1 MKKIPLLIICFLIF
15 SFSHSQTTCPAGE
28 ILDCNG
34 NCAPAAW
41 VGDQYCDDGAYAHN
55 GVLIF
60 FNCEELECDG
70 GDCDCD
76 GEPEIPSFCDSGD
89 CDILEFVVNTANIEV
104 GPNGMYVGGGF
115 FESAMAV
122 PLYEND
128 PVSNDG
134 FYVGLV
140 YVNTGQ
146 SGYFTYFN
154 SPESSTDYSA
164 AEILTGQPC
173 AYGPNDER
181 YLPPVDGDTSVVH
194 CFGSCEEGGSCP
206 GSDSGGNGD
215 GSSCENATPI
225 TAGTYPVVGIDG
237 ESNPLQCH
245 SGNQSPPN
253 GNMEWYS
260 YTPEQDYIVTVESFD
275 TTVDDTRFH
284 VYAGSCDNL
293 YCIGGDDDSGISNYS
308 SDTFSVE
315 AGNTYY
321 IAWDDGQISWEDF
334 NFVLI
339 EYPIPENCTW
349 TVNMYDSAGDGWG
362 DSLGN
367 SLNMQIRITDP
378 QGNFYTIASPF
389 LENGYSGSE
398 SFEVPVGSTLEAI
411 WLGGANNGWEA
422 SYEIVDS
429 IGSIVGSG
437 AQSDLYGIYVNSD
450 CSGIVGGGGGDPQCG
465 DFYAYEYPSG
475 NSGGNNFDLNF
486 PGPNPDELVFS
497 TTAGDQDNNGVTDEI
512 TVTLGGVTEFNYDWV
527 YITDGA
533 GNLIYGPLSGGQS
546 GSYSSTD
553 GTINVYLAAD
563 NTFELGPVTFTIA
576 CNGLSINDNEIAD
589 LQVYPNPANDNY
601 VKIVTSISGDKL
613 VELFDL
619 NGRKVMSKI
628 ISGET
633 FDITNL
639 EYGFYMARITI
650 DAKSSTFKLI
660 IN

>member
-1 MKKIPLLIICFLIF
+1 MKKIPLSLLSFLIF
-15 SFSHSQTTCPAGE
+15 SFSYSQTSCPPGE
-28 ILDCNG
+28 IPDCNG
-34 NCAPAAW
+34 NCAPASW
-41 VGDQYCDDGAYAHN
+41 VGDTYCDDGAYAHN
-55 GVLIF
+55 GVPIF
-60 FNCEELECDG
+60 FNCEEFECDG
-70 GDCDCD
+70 GDCVCD
-76 GEPEIPSFCDSGD
+76 GEEPPMLSFCDGTTN
-89 CDILEFVVNTANIEV
+89 CVELTFLVNIENIEV
-104 GPNGMYVGGGF
+104 GPNGIYVGGGF
-115 FESAMAV
+115 FESATAV
-122 PLYEND
+122 QLYETGN
-128 PVSNDG
+128 NDG
-134 FYVGLV
+134 FYIRTIE
-140 YVNTGQ
+140 VNEGQ
-146 SGYFTYFN
+146 SGYYIYLN
-154 SPESSTDYSA
+154 SPESSTDYDA
-164 AEILTGQPC
+164 KEILTGQPC

-181 YLPPVDGDTSVVH
+181 YLPPVEGDTIVVH
-194 CFGSCEEGGSCP
+194 CFGSSCVEDGLCP
-206 GSDSGGNGD
+206 SSGGNGD

-275 TTVDDTRFH
+275 STVDDTRFH

-293 YCIGGDDDSGISNYS
+293 FCIGGDDDSGMSNYS
-308 SDTFSVE
+308 LDTFNVE

-334 NFVLI
+334 HFVLI

-349 TVNMYDSAGDGWG
+349 TVNMYDSAGDGWE
-362 DSLGN
+362 DSFGN

-378 QGNFYTIASPF
+378 QGNFYTIATPF

-429 IGSIVGSG
+429 NGSIVGSG

-486 PGPNPDELVFS
+486 PGVNPDELVFS
-497 TTAGDQDNNGVTDEI
+497 TTAGDLDNDGVADEI

-533 GNLIYGPLSGGQS
+533 ENLIYGPLSGGHS
-546 GSYSSTD
+546 GSYTSTD

-563 NTFELGPVTFTIA
+563 DTFELGPVTFTIA
-576 CNGLSINDNEIAD
+576 CTALSINENEIDD

-601 VKIVTSISGDKL
+601 VNIATSTFGDKL

-619 NGRKVMSKI
+619 NGRKVMSKK
-628 ISGET
+628 ISGEIL
-633 FDITNL
+633 DITNL
-639 EYGFYMARITI
+639 EAGFYVARITI
-650 DAKSSTFKLI
+650 DAKSSVFKLI
-660 IN
+660 ID

>member
-1 MKKIPLLIICFLIF
+1 MKKIPLSLLSFLIF
-15 SFSHSQTTCPAGE
+15 SFSYSQTSCPPGE
-28 ILDCNG
+28 IPDCNG
-34 NCAPAAW
+34 NCAPASW
-41 VGDQYCDDGAYAHN
+41 VGDTYCDDGAYAHN
-55 GVLIF
+55 GVPIF
-60 FNCEELECDG
+60 FNCEEFECDG
-70 GDCDCD
+70 GDCVCD
-76 GEPEIPSFCDSGD
+76 GEEPPMLSFCDGTTN
-89 CDILEFVVNTANIEV
+89 CVELTFLVNIENIEV
-104 GPNGMYVGGGF
+104 GPNGIYVGGGF
-115 FESAMAV
+115 FESATAV
-122 PLYEND
+122 QLYETGN
-128 PVSNDG
+128 NDG
-134 FYVGLV
+134 FYIRTIE
-140 YVNTGQ
+140 VNEGQ
-146 SGYFTYFN
+146 SGYYIYLN
-154 SPESSTDYSA
+154 SPESSTDYDA
-164 AEILTGQPC
+164 KEILTGQPC

-181 YLPPVDGDTSVVH
+181 YLPPVEGDTIVVH
-194 CFGSCEEGGSCP
+194 CFGSSCVEDGLCP
-206 GSDSGGNGD
+206 SSGGNGD

-275 TTVDDTRFH
+275 STVDDTRFH

-293 YCIGGDDDSGISNYS
+293 FCIGGDDDSGMSNYS
-308 SDTFSVE
+308 LDTFNVE

-334 NFVLI
+334 HFVLI

-349 TVNMYDSAGDGWG
+349 TVNMYDSAGDGWE
-362 DSLGN
+362 DSFGN

-378 QGNFYTIASPF
+378 QGNFYTIATPF

-429 IGSIVGSG
+429 NGSIVGSG

-486 PGPNPDELVFS
+486 PGVNPDELVFS
-497 TTAGDQDNNGVTDEI
+497 TTAGDLDNDGVADEI

-533 GNLIYGPLSGGQS
+533 ENLIYGPLSGGHS
-546 GSYSSTD
+546 GSYTSTD

-563 NTFELGPVTFTIA
+563 DTFELGPVTFTIA
-576 CNGLSINDNEIAD
+576 CTALSINENEIDD

-601 VKIVTSISGDKL
+601 VNIATSMFGDKL

-619 NGRKVMSKI
+619 NGRKVMSKK
-628 ISGET
+628 ISGEIL
-633 FDITNL
+633 DITNL
-639 EYGFYMARITI
+639 EAGFYVARITI
-650 DAKSSTFKLI
+650 DAKSSVFKLI
-660 IN
+660 ID

>member
-1 MKKIPLLIICFLIF
+1 MKKIPLSLLSFLIF
-15 SFSHSQTTCPAGE
+15 SFSYSQTSCPPGE
-28 ILDCNG
+28 IPDCNG
-34 NCAPAAW
+34 NCAPASW
-41 VGDQYCDDGAYAHN
+41 VGDTYCDDGAYAHN
-55 GVLIF
+55 GVPIF
-60 FNCEELECDG
+60 FNCEEFECDG
-70 GDCDCD
+70 GDCVCD
-76 GEPEIPSFCDSGD
+76 GEEPPMLSFCDGTTN
-89 CDILEFVVNTANIEV
+89 CVELTFLVNIENIEV
-104 GPNGMYVGGGF
+104 GPNGIYVGGGF
-115 FESAMAV
+115 FESATAV
-122 PLYEND
+122 QLYETGN
-128 PVSNDG
+128 NDG
-134 FYVGLV
+134 FYIRTIE
-140 YVNTGQ
+140 VNEGQ
-146 SGYFTYFN
+146 SGYYIYLN
-154 SPESSTDYSA
+154 SPESSTDYDA
-164 AEILTGQPC
+164 KEILTGQPC

-181 YLPPVDGDTSVVH
+181 YLPPVEGDTIVVH
-194 CFGSCEEGGSCP
+194 CFGSSCVEDGLCP
-206 GSDSGGNGD
+206 SSGGNGD

-275 TTVDDTRFH
+275 STVDDTRFH

-293 YCIGGDDDSGISNYS
+293 FCIGGDDDSGMSNYS
-308 SDTFSVE
+308 LDTFNVE

-334 NFVLI
+334 HFVLI

-349 TVNMYDSAGDGWG
+349 TVNMYDSAGDGWE
-362 DSLGN
+362 DSFGN

-378 QGNFYTIASPF
+378 QGNFYTIATPF

-429 IGSIVGSG
+429 NGSIVGSG

-486 PGPNPDELVFS
+486 PGVNPDELVFS
-497 TTAGDQDNNGVTDEI
+497 TTAGDLDNDGVADEI

-533 GNLIYGPLSGGQS
+533 ENLIYGPLSGGHS
-546 GSYSSTD
+546 GSYTSTD

-563 NTFELGPVTFTIA
+563 DTFELGPVTFTIA
-576 CNGLSINDNEIAD
+576 CTALSINENEIDD

-601 VKIVTSISGDKL
+601 VNIATSMFGDKL

-619 NGRKVMSKI
+619 NGRKVMSKK
-628 ISGET
+628 ISGEIL
-633 FDITNL
+633 DITNL
-639 EYGFYMARITI
+639 EAGFYMTRITI
-650 DAKSSTFKLI
+650 DAKSSVFKLI

>member
-1 MKKIPLLIICFLIF
+1 MKKIPLSLLSFLIF
-15 SFSHSQTTCPAGE
+15 SFSYSQTSCPPGE
-28 ILDCNG
+28 IPDCNG
-34 NCAPAAW
+34 NCAPASW
-41 VGDQYCDDGAYAHN
+41 VGDTYCDDGAYAHN
-55 GVLIF
+55 GVPIF
-60 FNCEELECDG
+60 FNCEEFECDG
-70 GDCDCD
+70 GDCVCD
-76 GEPEIPSFCDSGD
+76 GEEPPMLSFCDGTTN
-89 CDILEFVVNTANIEV
+89 CVELTFLVNIENIEV
-104 GPNGMYVGGGF
+104 GPNGIYVGGGF
-115 FESAMAV
+115 FESATAV
-122 PLYEND
+122 QLYETGN
-128 PVSNDG
+128 NDG
-134 FYVGLV
+134 FYIRTIE
-140 YVNTGQ
+140 VNEGQ
-146 SGYFTYFN
+146 SGYYIYLN
-154 SPESSTDYSA
+154 SPESSTDYGA
-164 AEILTGQPC
+164 KEILTGQPC

-181 YLPPVDGDTSVVH
+181 YLPPVEGDTIVVH
-194 CFGSCEEGGSCP
+194 CFGSSCVEDGLCP
-206 GSDSGGNGD
+206 SSGGNGD

-275 TTVDDTRFH
+275 STVDDTRFH

-293 YCIGGDDDSGISNYS
+293 FCIGGDDDSGMSNYS
-308 SDTFSVE
+308 LDTFNVE

-334 NFVLI
+334 HFVLI

-349 TVNMYDSAGDGWG
+349 TVNMYDSAGDGWE
-362 DSLGN
+362 DSFGN

-378 QGNFYTIASPF
+378 QGNFYTIATPF

-429 IGSIVGSG
+429 NGSIVGSG

-486 PGPNPDELVFS
+486 PGVNPDELVFS
-497 TTAGDQDNNGVTDEI
+497 TTAGDLDNDGVADEI

-533 GNLIYGPLSGGQS
+533 ENLIYGPLSGGHS
-546 GSYSSTD
+546 GSYTSTD

-563 NTFELGPVTFTIA
+563 DTFELGPVTFTIA
-576 CNGLSINDNEIAD
+576 CTALSINENEIDD

-601 VKIVTSISGDKL
+601 VNIATSTFGDKL

-619 NGRKVMSKI
+619 NGRKVMSKK
-628 ISGET
+628 ISGEIL
-633 FDITNL
+633 DITNL
-639 EYGFYMARITI
+639 EAGFYVARITI
-650 DAKSSTFKLI
+650 DAKSSVFKLI
-660 IN
+660 ID